1 MFLEYEA
8 YKKMGGTLDLSAYTM
23 YSRDAE
29 YKIRAQAAGQTGE
42 RLDRI
47 ISAQGGVPQT
57 VKDCI
62 FKLVSLLSA
71 PCNSGV
77 TSESQSQGGQSE
89 SIHYVSKSASEIDD
103 ECDEVIR
110 SYLTAGGLGNV
121 LYRGAEYAE

>member
-8 YKKMGGTLDLSAYTM
+8 YKEMGGTLEHSAYTM

-89 SIHYVSKSASEIDD
+89 SIHYVSKSTAEIDD
-103 ECDEVIR
+103 ECDELIR
-110 SYLTAGGLGNV
+110 SYLTAGGLGKV
-121 LYRGAEYAE
+121 LYRGADYAE